1 MTEPLSPEVR
11 ALLLATLA
19 KRIGK
24 EEALAKA
31 ECSPRYELGT
41 TYRFDTPLD
50 EPLGLVQRTKPKT
63 EWRVTDPAALEEHL
77 AQFPGVVDTVYDVHT
92 PVGSLEGL
100 TGEDELVLVLREH
113 AAHLLVERTQVNP
126 AAVKDAL
133 EQSKATGEAAAP
145 GIGKVRPGG
154 QLRVVPDRQAE
165 QAVQRWIASGRLDW
179 PSLLA
184 LPSGQVAAS

>member
-1 MTEPLSPEVR
+1 MSDLSPEVR

-41 TYRFDTPLD
+41 TFKFDTPLD
-50 EPLGLVQRTKPKT
+50 EPLGLVQRTKPKV
-63 EWRVTDPAALEEHL
+63 EWRVTDPEALEEHL
-77 AQFPGVVDTVYDVHT
+77 AQFSGVVTVVYDVHT

-100 TGEDELVLVLREH
+100 TAEDELVVVLREY
-113 AAHLLVERTQVNP
+113 AAHLLTERRQVSP
-126 AAVKDAL
+126 DAVKDAL
-133 EQSKATGEAAAP
+133 EQSKATGEPAAP
-145 GIGKVRPGG
+145 GIAKVRPGG

-165 QAVQRWIASGRLDW
+165 QSVQHWIASGRLDW
-179 PSLLA
+179 AQLLA
-184 LPSGQVAAS
+184 LPSGQEAAS